1 MFDDA
6 VILFGLLA
14 LYGVVIGSISGLLWY
29 LIHKD

>member
-14 LYGVVIGSISGLLWY
+14 LYGVVIGAISGLLWY

>member
-14 LYGVVIGSISGLLWY
+14 LYGVVIGSISWLLWY